1 MAIESP
7 ARLTV
12 EEYLAWE
19 ETNFEK
25 HEYIDGEVR
34 CMAGAKGPHNRIMS
48 NTNVAIGM
56 QLLDSDCGL
65 FSSEMKVKAGETR
78 YLYPD
83 LSVVCGEARYE
94 AANAMVLLNPLIVVE
109 VTSHS
114 SMRIDR
120 IDKRA
125 FYLDVPSIE
134 AYLIIDQH
142 RICVELSVRANGKWI
157 TESFTGLDDVVPLD
171 VISCALPLSI
181 VYRQVKL
188 DELNLARQ
196 VPQ

>member
-1 MAIESP
+1 MAVETP
-7 ARLTV
+7 VRLTV

-48 NTNVAIGM
+48 NTSVAIGM
-56 QLLDSDCGL
+56 QLLDTDCGL
-65 FSSEMKVKAGETR
+65 FSSEMKVKAGESR

-109 VTSHS
+109 VTSPT
-114 SMRIDR
+114 SMQIDR

-125 FYLDVPSIE
+125 FYLEVPSVE

-142 RICVELSVRANGKWI
+142 RVCVELSVRGGDSWTTK
-157 TESFTGLDDVVPLD
+157 SFTSLDDDVQLD
-171 VISCALPLSI
+171 AIDCALPLSL
-181 VYRQVKL
+181 VYRQVEF
-188 DELNLARQ
+188 DELA
-196 VPQ
+196 

>member
-1 MAIESP
+1 MAIHTPE
-7 ARLTV
+7 RLTV

-19 ETNFEK
+19 ESNFEK

-34 CMAGAKGPHNRIMS
+34 CMAGAEGPHNLIMS

-65 FSSEMKVKAGETR
+65 FSSEMKVKAGEAR

-109 VTSHS
+109 VTSPS

-125 FYLDVPSIE
+125 FYFEVPCIE

-142 RICVELSVRANGKWI
+142 RVCVELSVRGDVSWI
-157 TESFTGLDDVVPLD
+157 TKSFTSLDDVVPLD
-171 VISCALPLSI
+171 AIDCALALSM

-188 DELNLARQ
+188 DELA
-196 VPQ
+196 

>member
-1 MAIESP
+1 MAVQTPE
-7 ARLTV
+7 RLTV

-34 CMAGAKGPHNRIMS
+34 CMAGAKGPHNLIMS

-65 FSSEMKVKAGETR
+65 FSSEMKVKAGEAR

-109 VTSHS
+109 VTSPS

-125 FYLDVPSIE
+125 FYFEVPCIA

-142 RICVELSVRANGKWI
+142 RVCVELSVRGDVSWI
-157 TESFTGLDDVVPLD
+157 TESFTSLDDVVPLAAID
-171 VISCALPLSI
+171 CALPLSM

-188 DELNLARQ
+188 DELA
-196 VPQ
+196 